1 MNKAT
6 SLYTQIPAVKWGEA
20 YPIGNGRLGGMVF
33 GQIDVEQIQLNEDSI
48 WSGGPQNRINPDAR
62 GNLSKVRNLISNGK
76 IPQAEELLR
85 TAFSGTPQSQR
96 AYQKAGDM
104 EIRHLDVMENQR
116 EYTDYQRILDM
127 EQGLVSVSFMQNG
140 IRYEREYLASYP
152 DQIIAIHMKASFP
165 GKLNMTVLLTRDHFS
180 DSSGKKG
187 SDTVWLSGNLGKNGI
202 DYILAVK
209 ACTLGGTVKTLGET
223 LLIENAQEAVIYLAE
238 ETSFYRGDLYRE
250 TAFMRLETAAKD
262 GYEKIKQKHLVDYR
276 RLFDRVSFEVS
287 GETER
292 ELLEETQR
300 YFQYG
305 RYLLISSSR
314 PGSQAATLQGIWNDQ
329 MQPAWDSKYTINI
342 NTEMNYWPAE
352 ICNLSECHLPL
363 FDLLKRMQPR
373 GREVAEK
380 MYGCK
385 GMAAHHNTDIWG
397 DCAPQDICIPSAYWV
412 MGAAWLCTHIMWH
425 YRYTRDKNFLKNCFP
440 ILEDTVLFFHDF
452 LMKKDGYVVTCPTL
466 SPENT
471 YILPD
476 GISGSVCAGA
486 TMDNEILRDLFSDYL
501 EARIELKMDMEEEKT
516 TRTRELLS
524 LLQPLQIGKHG
535 QIMEWPKDYEEVE
548 PGHRHISHLYALH
561 PSYQITV
568 DETPE
573 LAEAARKTLER
584 RLLFGGGHTGWS
596 CAWIVNFYSRLG
608 DGEKAWENLKKLWE
622 KLTFPNRMN
631 NHPMGQGAIFQIDGN
646 LGATAAIAEMLVQST
661 EKRTLL
667 LPALPRV
674 WENGYVRGFKL
685 SGGISLDMRWE
696 KNVLADLELYN
707 EIMDQKIFLVYG
719 NKSCTCTL
727 KKGERRK
734 LDIKDFQVF

>member
-6 SLYTQIPAVKWGEA
+6 SLYTQMPAVKWEEA

-62 GNLSKVRNLISNGK
+62 ENLSKVRNLISNGK
-76 IPQAEELLR
+76 ISQAEELLR

-127 EQGLVSVSFMQNG
+127 EQGVVSVSFMQNG

-152 DQIIAIHMKASFP
+152 DQILAIHMKASFP

-180 DSSGKKG
+180 DSSGKKD

-209 ACTLGGTVKTLGET
+209 ACTLGGTVKAVGET

-238 ETSFYRGDLYRE
+238 ETSFYRGDSYIE
-250 TAFMRLETAAKD
+250 TAFMRLETAAEE

-276 RLFDRVSFEVS
+276 SLFDRVSFEVS
-287 GETER
+287 GEMER
-292 ELLEETQR
+292 DLLEETQR

-380 MYGCK
+380 MYGCR
-385 GMAAHHNTDIWG
+385 GMTAHHNTDIWG
-397 DCAPQDICIPSAYWV
+397 DCAPQDICISSTYWV
-412 MGAAWLCTHIMWH
+412 LGAAWLCMHIMWH
-425 YRYTRDKNFLKNCFP
+425 YRYTRDKNFLKDCFP

-452 LMKKDGYVVTCPTL
+452 LMKKDGYVVTCPTV

-471 YILPD
+471 YILSD
-476 GISGSVCAGA
+476 GINGRVCAGA

-561 PSYQITV
+561 PSYQITI

-584 RLLFGGGHTGWS
+584 RLFFGGGHTGWS

-622 KLTFPNRMN
+622 KSTFPNRMD
-631 NHPMGQGAIFQIDGN
+631 NHPMGQGAVFQIDGN

-674 WENGYVRGFKL
+674 WENGYVRGLKL

-696 KNVLADLELYN
+696 KGVLVDLELYN
-707 EIMDQKIFLVYG
+707 EIMDQKIFLLYG
-719 NKSCTCTL
+719 NKSCTCVL

-734 LDIKDFQVF
+734 LDIRDF